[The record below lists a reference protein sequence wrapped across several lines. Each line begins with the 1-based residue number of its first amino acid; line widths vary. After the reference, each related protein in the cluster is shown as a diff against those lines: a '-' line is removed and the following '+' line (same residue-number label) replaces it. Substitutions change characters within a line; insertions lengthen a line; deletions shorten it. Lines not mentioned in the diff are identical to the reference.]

1 MKSSDSQDWQRKLEE
16 LETEVNQNSS
26 STVQTETETIYP
38 QVEIDNMKSSFS
50 GWLNSARDWFN
61 GLAPIGQIAVG
72 VIAVMLGF
80 SVLNIFL
87 KVISSLISVAILAG
101 LVYLGYKYI
110 FAESSKN

>member
-1 MKSSDSQDWQRKLEE
+1 MNSSDNQDWQRKLEE
-16 LETEVNQNSS
+16 LEKEVNQNDS
-26 STVQTETETIYP
+26 STVQTETETVYP
-38 QVEIDNMKSSFS
+38 KVEIDNMNSSS

-61 GLAPIGQIAVG
+61 SLAPIGQVAVG
-72 VIAVMLGF
+72 VIAIMLGF

-87 KVISSLISVAILAG
+87 KVISSLISVAILGG

>member
-1 MKSSDSQDWQRKLEE
+1 MNSSDNQDWQRKLEE

-26 STVQTETETIYP
+26 STVQTETETVYP
-38 QVEIDNMKSSFS
+38 QVEIDNMNSSS

-87 KVISSLISVAILAG
+87 KVISSLISVAILGG

>member
-1 MKSSDSQDWQRKLEE
+1 MNSSDNQDWQRKLEE
-16 LETEVNQNSS
+16 LEKEVNQNNP
-26 STVQTETETIYP
+26 STVQTQTETVYP
-38 QVEIDNMKSSFS
+38 EVEIDNMNSSS

-87 KVISSLISVAILAG
+87 KVISSLISVAILGG

-110 FAESSKN
+110 FAESPKN